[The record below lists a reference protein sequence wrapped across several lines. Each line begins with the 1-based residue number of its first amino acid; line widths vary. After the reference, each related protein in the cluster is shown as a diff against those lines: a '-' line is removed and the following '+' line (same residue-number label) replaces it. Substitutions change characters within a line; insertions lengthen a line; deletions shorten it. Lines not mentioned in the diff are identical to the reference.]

1 MSIPV
6 PSAQAILD
14 QIRRLQPPAAKGV
27 DDSRRSF
34 RQAAAVL
41 ASVSDLTTLKPVDP
55 VGGSAPESLAGD
67 LVSTA
72 GSRLEGRFVLRH
84 EIRQTALAELKS
96 ANRIE
101 AALEAN
107 KDERKRSGVLQQQ
120 LERYLK
126 GNEGPAIDSQTQEQ
140 LEATLQVV
148 TWLDGI
154 VSGLPDREAVRRAI
168 ASREFMKPFE
178 TLASDAIFRGRI
190 RELDELRS
198 YVGVLPP
205 SALLRQ
211 ITNTITSFTWPKS
224 VAQPALSVSGPGGVG
239 KSALISRF
247 VLEHSRLPL
256 PLLVPFAYLD
266 MDRPSLNVAEPATL
280 VIEMV
285 RQLTLQFPKIPPF
298 GELHTSMTQEFAG
311 TQLDSGTWKAVGI
324 ADVKRRLQDV
334 LGVMEKAL
342 GPRPYLVVI
351 DTFEQVQVRGET
363 IAIPF
368 WEALS
373 EIQSRWPFLRVVVSG
388 RAPVRTLKLAGKEP
402 ANLVVGDLDRES
414 AEAFVLAQGITS
426 SDVARSVVR
435 QVGGVP
441 LSLKLAVALLM
452 KQPSADLNI
461 KSGVFLRTADEVVQ
475 GQLYDRILGQISDP
489 ELVRLAHPG
498 LVLRRITPAVIFNVL
513 KEPCRLA
520 LGSLADA
527 EMLFAGL
534 RNEVSLVSAD
544 DVDGA
549 LVHRRDLREVMLK
562 LLLQREPVLCADIS
576 RRAVEWYG
584 KDQSLQAVAERAY
597 HTLLL
602 GDFIPRTVVAPA
614 DVRSSL
620 QASIRELPVASQR
633 LLATYGFDVD
643 REVLEKATVEEKDAS
658 LAEQVDQL
666 LPHEHYRKSDES
678 LHLLSERGRPKAD
691 SPLWR
696 SWTRVFLERARFT
709 DAMESVE
716 TGLRLALEADNFD
729 RVRELLKEKAWLCEV
744 ARDQAELQ
752 ETLPM
757 LAEYVD
763 RHDDTVGRVQ
773 WWMQRARTAG
783 DFNKDLADVKRWL
796 ATLTPYDVFGLLP
809 VTKGYWQSAFS
820 GPGAIDRGYVVERL
834 GSVEGLL
841 ESAAFENP
849 SLLQAFQG
857 LLEQLRSGDDP
868 LRLAAAI
875 EALIQAWPYRNLSV
889 YPPDSHAQ
897 RHNAMA

>member
-1 MSIPV
+1 
-6 PSAQAILD
+6 
-14 QIRRLQPPAAKGV
+14 
-27 DDSRRSF
+27 
-34 RQAAAVL
+34 
-41 ASVSDLTTLKPVDP
+41 
-55 VGGSAPESLAGD
+55 
-67 LVSTA
+67 
-72 GSRLEGRFVLRH
+72 VLRH
-84 EIRQTALAELKS
+84 EIRQSALAELKS

-101 AALEAN
+101 VALAAN

-120 LERYLK
+120 LERYLT
-126 GNEGPAIDSQTQEQ
+126 GGTGPDVDTQTQEQ

-154 VSGLPDREAVRRAI
+154 VPGLPDREVVRRAI
-168 ASREFMKPFE
+168 AWREFMKPFE
-178 TLASDAIFRGRI
+178 TLAGDAVFRGRTK
-190 RELDELRS
+190 ELDGLRS
-198 YVGVLPP
+198 YVGVLEP

-211 ITNTITSFTWPKS
+211 ITNTISSFTWPRS

-256 PLLVPFAYLD
+256 PLLVPVAYLD

-280 VIEMV
+280 VLEMV
-285 RQLTLQFPKIPPF
+285 RQLTLQFPKILPIA
-298 GELHTSMTQEFAG
+298 ELHASMAREFG
-311 TQLDSGTWKAVGI
+311 DTQLDTGGWKVAGI

-334 LGVMEKAL
+334 LGVMEKVL
-342 GPRPYLVVI
+342 GPRPYLVVL

-368 WEALS
+368 WEALT

-414 AEAFVLAQGITS
+414 AEAFVQAQGIS
-426 SDVARSVVR
+426 SSEVARSIVR

-441 LSLKLAVALLM
+441 LSLKLAVALLL
-452 KQPSADLNI
+452 KQPSANLDI
-461 KSGVFLRTADEVVQ
+461 KSGVFLKTADEVVQ

-513 KEPCRLA
+513 REPCRLA
-520 LGSLADA
+520 LESLDDA
-527 EMLFAGL
+527 QALFAKL

-576 RRAVEWYG
+576 RRAVNWYAQDPSPRG
-584 KDQSLQAVAERAY
+584 TAERAY

-602 GDFIPRTVVAPA
+602 GESIARSIVADA
-614 DVRSSL
+614 DVRASL
-620 QASIRELPVASQR
+620 QVSIRELPVASQR
-633 LLATYGFDVD
+633 LLATYGLDVD
-643 REVLEKATVEEKDAS
+643 RQILEKATVEEKDAS
-658 LAEQVDQL
+658 LAEHVDQL
-666 LPHEHYRKSDES
+666 LPHEHYRNSEES
-678 LHLLSERGRPKAD
+678 LHLLSERGRPRGD

-696 SWTRVFLERARFT
+696 SWARVFLERARFT
-709 DAMESVE
+709 DAFEAVE

-729 RVRELLKEKAWLCEV
+729 RVRELLKEKSWLCEV
-744 ARDQAELQ
+744 AHDQAELQ

-763 RHDDTVGRVQ
+763 RHNDTAGRVQ
-773 WWMQRARTAG
+773 WWMQRARSAG
-783 DFNKDLADVKRWL
+783 DYSKDLSDVKRWL
-796 ATLTPYDVFGLLP
+796 AELSPYDVFGLLP
-809 VTKGYWQSAFS
+809 ATRGYWQSAFS
-820 GPGAIDRGYVVERL
+820 GPGALDRGYVVERL

-841 ESAAFENP
+841 EGAAYENP
-849 SLLQAFQG
+849 ALGQAFQN

-868 LRLAAAI
+868 SRMAAAI

-889 YPPDSHAQ
+889 YPPDTRS
-897 RHNAMA
+897 RYNAMA